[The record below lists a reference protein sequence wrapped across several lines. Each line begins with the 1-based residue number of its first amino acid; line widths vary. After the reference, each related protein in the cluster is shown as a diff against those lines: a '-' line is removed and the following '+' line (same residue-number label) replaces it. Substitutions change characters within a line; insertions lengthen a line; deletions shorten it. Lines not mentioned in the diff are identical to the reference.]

1 MNPLETQTSMS
12 QTHPATFSPNKDNP
26 FSPKG
31 RFSRLSYL
39 AWLFIIS
46 MLYSCVLF
54 IVVGIGIVALL
65 QTGSQNPADLLQS
78 GLGYFVIFLTVIV
91 IIAFT
96 VVNICIAIRRIH
108 DLNKSGWLWLLFLL
122 PIVNI
127 IFGIYIMCAKGTVGD
142 NNYGPQRQTEQ
153 TEKLLG
159 SLYAIFLA
167 IFIVAYGSIAVWM
180 IGMQGSMPQNID
192 SMEINEHDTSN
203 LEQELAQ
210 AAQELQQTSNEI
222 EQSAHESEQSNETQH
237 HQSENQDTL
246 SDTHEVSQR

>member
-12 QTHPATFSPNKDNP
+12 QPHPASFTPNKDNP

-31 RFSRLSYL
+31 RFGRLSYL

-46 MLYSCVLF
+46 MLYTCVLF
-54 IVVGIGIVALL
+54 IIAGIAVVALM
-65 QTGSQNPADLLQS
+65 QTGSQNPAALLQS
-78 GLGYFVIFLTVIV
+78 GLGYFVIFLAVV
-91 IIAFT
+91 VVIAFT

-108 DLNKSGWLWLLFLL
+108 DLNKSGWLWLLFLIPL
-122 PIVNI
+122 VNI
-127 IFGIYIMCAKGTVGD
+127 FFGIYVMCAKGTEGN

-159 SLYAIFLA
+159 SLYAVFLA

-180 IGMQGSMPQNID
+180 ISMQGNMPQSMD
-192 SMEINEHDTSN
+192 SMEMTEHDTSN

-210 AAQELQQTSNEI
+210 AAQDLEQTSDEI
-222 EQSAHESEQSNETQH
+222 EQSAHDSEQSTEAANQTENEHTHSNTQ
-237 HQSENQDTL
+237 EVNQ
-246 SDTHEVSQR
+246 R

>member
-12 QTHPATFSPNKDNP
+12 QPHPASFSPNKDNP

-31 RFSRLSYL
+31 RFGRLSYL
-39 AWLFIIS
+39 AWLFIVS

-54 IVVGIGIVALL
+54 IIAGIAVVALM
-65 QTGSQNPADLLQS
+65 QTGSQNPAALLQS
-78 GLGYFVIFLTVIV
+78 GLGYFVIFLAVIV
-91 IIAFT
+91 VIAFT
-96 VVNICIAIRRIH
+96 VINICIAIRRIH
-108 DLNKSGWLWLLFLL
+108 DLNKSGWLWLLFLI

-127 IFGIYIMCAKGTVGD
+127 IFGIYMMCAKGTEGN

-180 IGMQGSMPQNID
+180 ISMPGSMSENME
-192 SMEINEHDTSN
+192 SMEMTEHDSSS

-210 AAQELQQTSNEI
+210 AAQELEHSNDEI
-222 EQSAHESEQSNETQH
+222 EQSAHDAEQSSEVETQT
-237 HQSENQDTL
+237 EN
-246 SDTHEVSQR
+246 SDSNTQEVNQR

>member
-12 QTHPATFSPNKDNP
+12 QPHPASFSPNKDNP

-31 RFSRLSYL
+31 RFGRLSYL
-39 AWLFIIS
+39 AWLFIVS

-54 IVVGIGIVALL
+54 IIAGIAVVALMK
-65 QTGSQNPADLLQS
+65 TGSQNPAALLQS
-78 GLGYFVIFLTVIV
+78 SLGYFVIFLAVIV
-91 IIAFT
+91 VIAFT
-96 VVNICIAIRRIH
+96 VINICIAIRRIH
-108 DLNKSGWLWLLFLL
+108 DLNKSGWLWLLFLI

-127 IFGIYIMCAKGTVGD
+127 IFGIYMMCAKGTEGN

-180 IGMQGSMPQNID
+180 ISMPGSMSENME
-192 SMEINEHDTSN
+192 SMEMTEHDSSN

-210 AAQELQQTSNEI
+210 AAQELEHSNDEI
-222 EQSAHESEQSNETQH
+222 EQSAHDAEQSSEVETQT
-237 HQSENQDTL
+237 ENSNSNTQ
-246 SDTHEVSQR
+246 EVNQR

>member
-12 QTHPATFSPNKDNP
+12 HPHPASFSPNKDNP

-31 RFSRLSYL
+31 RFGRLSYL
-39 AWLFIIS
+39 AWLFIVS

-54 IVVGIGIVALL
+54 IIAGIAVVALM
-65 QTGSQNPADLLQS
+65 QTGSQNPAALLQS
-78 GLGYFVIFLTVIV
+78 GLGYFVIFLAVIV
-91 IIAFT
+91 VIAFT
-96 VVNICIAIRRIH
+96 VINICIAIRRIH
-108 DLNKSGWLWLLFLL
+108 DLNKSGWLWLLFLI

-127 IFGIYIMCAKGTVGD
+127 IFGIYMMCAKGTEGN

-180 IGMQGSMPQNID
+180 ISMPGSMSENME
-192 SMEINEHDTSN
+192 SMEMTEHDSSN

-210 AAQELQQTSNEI
+210 AAQELEHSNDEI
-222 EQSAHESEQSNETQH
+222 EQSAHDAEQSSEVETQT
-237 HQSENQDTL
+237 EN
-246 SDTHEVSQR
+246 SDSNTQEVNQR

>member
-12 QTHPATFSPNKDNP
+12 QPHPASFSPNKDNP

-31 RFSRLSYL
+31 RFGRLSYL
-39 AWLFIIS
+39 AWLFIVS

-54 IVVGIGIVALL
+54 IIAGIAVVALM
-65 QTGSQNPADLLQS
+65 QTGSQNPAALLQS
-78 GLGYFVIFLTVIV
+78 GLGYFVIFLAVIV
-91 IIAFT
+91 VIAFT
-96 VVNICIAIRRIH
+96 VINICIAIRRIH
-108 DLNKSGWLWLLFLL
+108 DLNKSGWLWLLFLI

-127 IFGIYIMCAKGTVGD
+127 IFGIYMMCAKGTEGN

-180 IGMQGSMPQNID
+180 ISMPGSMSENME
-192 SMEINEHDTSN
+192 SMEMTEHDSSN

-210 AAQELQQTSNEI
+210 AAQELEHSNDEI
-222 EQSAHESEQSNETQH
+222 EQSAHDAEQSSEVETQT
-237 HQSENQDTL
+237 EN
-246 SDTHEVSQR
+246 SDSNTQEVNQR